1 MEALQKLVAGLDS
14 ERLTGDELKPKKR
27 VGVLPKKGTTDRRII
42 RRYVKDGREHYLH
55 ATKGWRSRRV

>member
-1 MEALQKLVAGLDS
+1 MEALQKLVAGL
-14 ERLTGDELKPKKR
+14 TGDELKPEKR
-27 VGVLPKKGTTDRRII
+27 QGVLPKKGTTDRRII

>member
-1 MEALQKLVAGLDS
+1 MEALKKLVASLD
-14 ERLTGDELKPKKR
+14 EELTGDELKPKR
-27 VGVLPKKGTTDRRII
+27 QGVLPKKGTTDRRII